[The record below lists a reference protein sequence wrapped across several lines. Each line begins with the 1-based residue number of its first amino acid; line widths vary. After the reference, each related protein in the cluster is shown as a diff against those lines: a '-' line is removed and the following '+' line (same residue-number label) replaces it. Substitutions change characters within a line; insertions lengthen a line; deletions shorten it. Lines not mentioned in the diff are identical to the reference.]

1 MSHLEWKQCD
11 WMVAGHPADAVVCTA
26 VHGLDHVSPWVRS
39 VWLNDRWSPRRR
51 SGMHC
56 SRWFGPGICLT
67 LSESRVTEWS
77 LATPQTQWPTLV
89 DTHMGGTY
97 SRSTSIY
104 QVNYLYFYLFFN
116 FYLFFYFFF
125 FCINV
130 IIISPLF
137 QFDTFG
143 KMLGFTPVKRCNT
156 WCATSHLC

>member
-89 DTHMGGTY
+89 DTPMGGTY
-97 SRSTSIY
+97 SRSTSIFCIFI
-104 QVNYLYFYLFFN
+104 YFFIFILF
-116 FYLFFYFFF
+116 LFYFLFVLMLLLFHHFF
-125 FCINV
+125 
-130 IIISPLF
+130 SL
-137 QFDTFG
+137 T
-143 KMLGFTPVKRCNT
+143 LLVKCWDSRPWRDAILDVLPHIFANI
-156 WCATSHLC
+156 LI